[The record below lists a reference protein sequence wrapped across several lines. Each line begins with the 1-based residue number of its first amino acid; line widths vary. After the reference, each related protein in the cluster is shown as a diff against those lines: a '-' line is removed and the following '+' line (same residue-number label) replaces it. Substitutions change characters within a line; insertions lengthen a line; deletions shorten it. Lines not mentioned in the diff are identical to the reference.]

1 MKTDTLVNQIVAP
14 AIVGRRSPF
23 AFKQERLPGRD
34 LKILPELMV
43 ISTFSPRGC
52 GIASYSEDLIRA
64 LEAQFEDSFNVRR
77 VALESDTA
85 RHAYAQ
91 PTAFVLNTDQA
102 DGFVSLAKLIND
114 SDLLAAVL
122 LQYEFGLFPGGGWK
136 LQLFLSSLRKPV
148 LVTLHTVLPKPST
161 EVRSKIVGIA
171 AVAQQLIVMTQRSA
185 AILQSDYGIPASK
198 ITVIPHGTHLAPA
211 IDREALKARH
221 HWQGRQVL
229 ATFGLLSAGKGI
241 ELSLQALPAIIL
253 RHPNVLFLVIG
264 KTHPGVVEVEGER
277 YRLSLEA
284 QVAALGLGDHVAFID
299 SYLPLPELL
308 EHLQLTDIYLFTST
322 DPFQAVSGTLSYALS
337 SGCAV
342 VSTPIPHALEI
353 IGKDAGI
360 IIGFGDHVAL
370 AEVVCRLLSEADLRA
385 GLSRRG
391 IERMAPT
398 AWENSALAHASLLGN
413 LDARVDLHYRRPP
426 ILLDHMRHMTTDR
439 GIVQFA
445 INQQPDLSTG
455 YTLDDNARALIVSC
469 QHYNLTKDPAD
480 LPLIQTYLTF
490 IQHCQSADG
499 SFLNYLGELGGFT
512 LQNMEGNLDDAN
524 GRAIWALGYMVFAG
538 SHLPADWVATADQLL
553 EAALPIV
560 IEMHSTRAM
569 AFAIKGLYYR
579 NTRGIAFENVALIQQ
594 LGNRLHKMYLHESD
608 KDWHWFE
615 GYMTYGNG
623 LLPEAMLCA
632 FLTTGA
638 LKFRD
643 VAKESMDFLLEKTF
657 EGEEIRV
664 VRNQTWLHRSDGPP
678 SPATEPSNGAEQPI
692 DIAYTVLGLSRF
704 YETFHTPRYL
714 HMMESAFDW
723 FWGHNHLQQIIYNPT
738 TGGCYDGLEE
748 KSVNLNQGAESTLCY
763 LMARMTIAAAQ
774 PLAQRA
780 GTQPMLAQADALA
793 RACNC

>member
-23 AFKQERLPGRD
+23 AFKREHLPGRD
-34 LKILPELMV
+34 LKIVPELMV
-43 ISTFSPRGC
+43 ISTFPPRGC

-64 LEAQFEDSFNVRR
+64 LETQFEGSFSVRR

-85 RHAYAQ
+85 RHAYTL

-102 DGFVSLAKLIND
+102 DGFVSLARLIND
-114 SDLLAAVL
+114 SELLAAVL
-122 LQYEFGLFPGGGWK
+122 LQYEFGLFPGGGHK
-136 LQLFLSSLRKPV
+136 LQAFLGSLRKPV
-148 LVTLHTVLPKPST
+148 LVTLHTVLPQPSP
-161 EVRSKIVGIA
+161 EVLSKIIGIA
-171 AVAQQLIVMTQRSA
+171 AVAQQLIVMTQSSA

-198 ITVIPHGTHLAPA
+198 ITVIPHGTHLVPA
-211 IDREALKARH
+211 IDKEALKARH

-241 ELSLQALPAIIL
+241 ELSLQALPTIIR
-253 RHPNVLFLVIG
+253 RHPEVLFLVIG

-277 YRLSLEA
+277 YRERLEA
-284 QVAALGLGDHVAFID
+284 QVAALDLGGHVEFID
-299 SYLPLPELL
+299 RYLPLPQLL
-308 EHLQLTDIYLFTST
+308 EHLQLTDIYLFTSN
-322 DPFQAVSGTLSYALS
+322 DPFQAVSGTLSYAIS

-342 VSTPIPHALEI
+342 VSTPIPHALEL
-353 IGKDAGI
+353 IGGDAGI
-360 IIGFGDHVAL
+360 IIDFGDHEAL
-370 AEVVCRLLSEADLRA
+370 AEVVCRLLEEADLRD

-398 AWENSALAHASLLGN
+398 AWENSALAHASLVGS
-413 LDARVDLHYRRPP
+413 LDTRVNLHYRRPP
-426 ILLDHMRHMTTDR
+426 ILLDHLRRMTTDR
-439 GIVQFA
+439 GMVQFA

-455 YTLDDNARALIVSC
+455 YTLDDNARALIVAC

-480 LPLIQTYLTF
+480 LPLIQTYLAF

-512 LQNMEGNLDDAN
+512 IQNMDGNLEDAN

-538 SHLPADWVATADQLL
+538 AQLPAEWVATADQVL
-553 EAALPIV
+553 EAALPNV
-560 IEMHSTRAM
+560 IGMHSTRAM
-569 AFAIKGLYYR
+569 AFVIKGLYYR

-594 LGNRLHKMYLHESD
+594 LGNRLQNMYLHESD

-632 FLTTGA
+632 YLTTGA

-664 VRNQTWLHRSDGPP
+664 VRNQTWLHRPDGPP
-678 SPATEPSNGAEQPI
+678 AATAGPSNGAEQPI
-692 DIAYTVLGLSRF
+692 DIAYTILGLSRF
-704 YETFHTPRYL
+704 YETFHTARYL

-723 FWGHNHLQQIIYNPT
+723 FLGRNHLQQIIYNPT
-738 TGGCYDGLEE
+738 TGGCYDGLETTR
-748 KSVNLNQGAESTLCY
+748 VNLNQGAESTLCY

-774 PLAQRA
+774 PLAQRVVL
-780 GTQPMLAQADALA
+780 QPMLAQAEA
-793 RACNC
+793 RAGECVC